1 MTNIHIISF
10 NIPYPPNYG
19 GIIDVYYKIKAL
31 HDKGINVILHCFD
44 YGRGE
49 TSELEKVCNKI
60 YYYKRTTGV
69 IKSLGRLPY
78 IVNSRS
84 NTELLENLIKDNYPI
99 LFEGLHT
106 TFFLNNKKLNNR
118 VKIVRTHNIE
128 YDYYNFLYQ
137 QEKNILKKL
146 YYKNAAKKLKN
157 YESVLKHANFIAA
170 ISPNDFK
177 YFSAKYK
184 NVFWLPP
191 FHPNNKVNIEFGT
204 GSFVL
209 YHGNLSVAENI
220 KAVIFLINSFK
231 NEKTIKLVIA
241 GKNPSKK
248 LYRLVKNMSNITI
261 VANPLNKEMLNL
273 IKNAHIHL
281 LPTFQPTGIKL
292 KLISSL
298 FNGRHIIANSHM
310 VDNTGLETMC
320 HVVNTENEFVAKTVK
335 LLSMPFE
342 NKDLIIRKEILD
354 KKFNNTRNIE
364 LLLTSIY

>member
-31 HDKGINVILHCFD
+31 HAKGVNVILHCFD
-44 YGRGE
+44 YGRGK
-49 TSELEKVCNKI
+49 TPELEKICKKV
-60 YYYKRTTGV
+60 YYYKRATG
-69 IKSLGRLPY
+69 IFKSLSKIPY

-84 NTELLENLIKDNYPI
+84 NPELLENLIKDNYPI

-106 TFFLNNKKLNNR
+106 TFFIDTKELVDRL
-118 VKIVRTHNIE
+118 KIVRTHNIE
-128 YDYYNFLYQ
+128 HDYYNFLYK

-157 YESVLKHANFIAA
+157 YESVLKYANYIAV
-170 ISPNDFK
+170 ISHNDFK
-177 YFSAKYK
+177 YISSKYK

-191 FHPNNKVNIEFGT
+191 FHPNSTVNIELGT
-204 GSFVL
+204 SNFAL

-220 KAVIFLINSFK
+220 KAVKFLIDSFK
-231 NEKTIKLVIA
+231 NKKEINLFIA
-241 GKNPSKK
+241 GKDPSKELYKLTKNISNIKIIANPS
-248 LYRLVKNMSNITI
+248 
-261 VANPLNKEMLNL
+261 NKQMLEL

-298 FNGRHIIANSHM
+298 FNGRHVITNNEM
-310 VDNTGLETMC
+310 VDNTGLETVC
-320 HVVNTENEFVAKTVK
+320 HIANTKAEFVEKTVK
-335 LLSMPFE
+335 LFSMPFE

-354 KKFNNTRNIE
+354 KKFNNSRNIE
-364 LLLTSIY
+364 LLTSLY